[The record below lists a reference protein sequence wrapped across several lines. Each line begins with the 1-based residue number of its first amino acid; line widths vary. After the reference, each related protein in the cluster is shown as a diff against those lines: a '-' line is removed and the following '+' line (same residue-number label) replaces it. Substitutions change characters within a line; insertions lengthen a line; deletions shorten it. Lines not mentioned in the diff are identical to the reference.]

1 MDAVTPFVTKV
12 LPFLLTYEPLI
23 TLNSPNY
30 STNWQVAWI
39 SDFACLAAQRTWN
52 TQSSTTAPSS
62 SAPAKGFSRRQ
73 RSSPTMPTR
82 WLQLHV
88 GSVAK
93 SLGTFLVA
101 RLSQYSWAYE
111 CKQTNSALDLEV
123 DRYRECVP
131 TREPP
136 RFLRLSRGSI
146 LIIRF
151 QQASSYD
158 HHRQAIT
165 RLEKSLTFIPSEHP
179 LVPRDSQ
186 ERTVCSD
193 AEGCIP
199 TTEQASPSCFQ
210 TPLLP
215 TCHDGYRDC
224 PIPPVEDTPAE
235 LDGGNGIPA
244 SMPLKILPGHPDELD
259 DVLRTLAHVCARA
272 ELHYT
277 DKVAD
282 LENPHS
288 MTLSCLR

>member
-1 MDAVTPFVTKV
+1 MPSPPLSPKL

-23 TLNSPNY
+23 AFNSPNY
-30 STNWQVAWI
+30 HTNWQAAWI
-39 SDFACLAAQRTWN
+39 SDFGCLAAQRTWD

-101 RLSQYSWAYE
+101 RLSQYSRAYE

-158 HHRQAIT
+158 HYRQAIT

-186 ERTVCSD
+186 ERTACSD

-199 TTEQASPSCFQ
+199 TTE
-210 TPLLP
+210 
-215 TCHDGYRDC
+215 
-224 PIPPVEDTPAE
+224 
-235 LDGGNGIPA
+235 
-244 SMPLKILPGHPDELD
+244 
-259 DVLRTLAHVCARA
+259 
-272 ELHYT
+272 
-277 DKVAD
+277 
-282 LENPHS
+282 
-288 MTLSCLR
+288 

>member
-1 MDAVTPFVTKV
+1 MPSSPLSPKL
-12 LPFLLTYEPLI
+12 LPFLLTYEPPI
-23 TLNSPNY
+23 AFNSPNY
-30 STNWQVAWI
+30 HTNWQAAWI
-39 SDFACLAAQRTWN
+39 SDFGCLAAQRTWD

-88 GSVAK
+88 RSVAK

-111 CKQTNSALDLEV
+111 CKQTNSDLDLEV

-158 HHRQAIT
+158 HYRQAIT

-186 ERTVCSD
+186 ERTACSD

-215 TCHDGYRDC
+215 TCHDGYRDTSYTTGGRY
-224 PIPPVEDTPAE
+224 PSRV
-235 LDGGNGIPA
+235 DGSDGIPA
-244 SMPLKILPGHPDELD
+244 LAPLKILPGHPDELD

-272 ELHYT
+272 EFHYT

-282 LENPHS
+282 LENPIS
-288 MTLSCLR
+288 